1 MYMRANLHVKQER
14 PMDTVKRHRT
24 QAERSEH
31 TRELLLDAT
40 IECLV
45 EVGYARTTVHEICLR
60 AGLSRGAQ
68 QHHFTTK
75 AELMASAL
83 QHLFA
88 KLSQEVLASAEQ
100 LPPGPERITAG
111 IDLLW
116 RAYSGTLSTAAME
129 LWVAAR
135 TDPELRRV
143 LLPVD
148 RGLGHA
154 TLEFYR
160 QAAGDELDEKLFEKL
175 LLLSVNLTRGLALDA
190 MLGGAADRR
199 EALLDEWKAIV
210 LEHYRSS
217 GIQRSARP
225 SRGPTAA
232 TEEEGRARGK

>member
-1 MYMRANLHVKQER
+1 M
-14 PMDTVKRHRT
+14 KRHRT

-45 EVGYARTTVHEICLR
+45 ELGYAGTTVQEICLR

-88 KLSQEVLASAEQ
+88 RLSQEVLAAIEN
-100 LPPGPERITAG
+100 LPPGREQLTDS

-116 RAYSGTLSTAAME
+116 QSYSGTLSTAAME

-135 TDPELRRV
+135 TDPELRAV

-148 RGLGHA
+148 RALGHA
-154 TLEFYR
+154 TLDFYR
-160 QAAGDELDEKLFEKL
+160 HAAGDTLAEHQLEKL
-175 LLLSVNLTRGLALDA
+175 LLLTVNLFRGLALDA
-190 MLGGAADRR
+190 MLGGDPTRRAD
-199 EALLDEWKAIV
+199 LLTEWKTLVRDRYLADP
-210 LEHYRSS
+210 
-217 GIQRSARP
+217 QQSARP
-225 SRGPTAA
+225 SLGPTAA
-232 TEEEGRARGK
+232 PEQ

>member
-1 MYMRANLHVKQER
+1 MYMRAELHVKLEATMAS
-14 PMDTVKRHRT
+14 PTVRRHRT

-45 EVGYARTTVHEICLR
+45 ELGYARTTVHEICLR

-75 AELMASAL
+75 AELMASAM

-88 KLSQEVLASAEQ
+88 RLSQEMIAATER
-100 LPPGPERITAG
+100 LPPGPRRLTEG

-116 RAYSGTLSTAAME
+116 QAYSGTLSTAAME

-135 TDPELRRV
+135 TDPELREV

-148 RGLGHA
+148 RVLGHT

-160 QAAGDELDEKLFEKL
+160 HAVGDAVDEQHLERL
-175 LLLSVNLTRGLALDA
+175 LMLTVNVIRGLALDA
-190 MLGGAADRR
+190 MMGGDPKRR
-199 EALLDEWKAIV
+199 SALLGEWKRV
-210 LEHYRSS
+210 VVELNLK
-217 GIQRSARP
+217 G
-225 SRGPTAA
+225 
-232 TEEEGRARGK
+232 

>member
-1 MYMRANLHVKQER
+1 M
-14 PMDTVKRHRT
+14 KRHRT

-45 EVGYARTTVHEICLR
+45 ELGYARTTVHEICLR

-83 QHLFA
+83 EHLFA
-88 KLSQEVLASAEQ
+88 RLSREVLAAIGD
-100 LPPGPERITAG
+100 LPPDPERIADS

-116 RAYSGTLSTAAME
+116 RSYSGTLSTAAME

-135 TDPELRRV
+135 TDPELRAV

-148 RGLGHA
+148 RALGHA

-160 QAAGDELDEKLFEKL
+160 QAAGPRLAEPALEKL
-175 LLLSVNLTRGLALDA
+175 LLLTVNLIRGLALDA
-190 MLGGAADRR
+190 MLGGDPVRR
-199 EALLDEWKAIV
+199 EALLAEWKAIV
-210 LEHYRSS
+210 LAHYLS
-217 GIQRSARP
+217 GSKSGSRRSARP
-225 SRGPTAA
+225 SLEPTVAPH
-232 TEEEGRARGK
+232 EEEPARG

>member
-1 MYMRANLHVKQER
+1 VAT
-14 PMDTVKRHRT
+14 PAVKRHRT

-40 IECLV
+40 IDCLV

-88 KLSQEVLASAEQ
+88 RLSQEVLASAEQ
-100 LPPGPERITAG
+100 LPPGPERITTG

-160 QAAGDELDEKLFEKL
+160 QAAGDDLDEKLFEKL

-199 EALLDEWKAIV
+199 TALRAEWKASV
-210 LEHYRSS
+210 LEPYRRA
-217 GIQRSARP
+217 GVQRSARP
-225 SRGPTAA
+225 SLGPTAA
-232 TEEEGRARGK
+232 TEEEARARGK

>member
-1 MYMRANLHVKQER
+1 M
-14 PMDTVKRHRT
+14 KRHRT

-45 EVGYARTTVHEICLR
+45 ELGYARTTVHEICLR

-83 QHLFA
+83 EHLFA
-88 KLSQEVLASAEQ
+88 RLSQQVLHAITD
-100 LPPGPERITAG
+100 LPPGQDRITAG

-116 RAYSGTLSTAAME
+116 QSYSGTLSTAALE

-135 TDPELRRV
+135 TDPELRRI

-160 QAAGDELDEKLFEKL
+160 HAAGGELDDKRLEQL
-175 LLLSVNLTRGLALDA
+175 LLLTVNLTRGLALDA
-190 MLGGAADRR
+190 MLGGDPARR
-199 EALLDEWKAIV
+199 AALLAEWKGIV
-210 LEHYRSS
+210 VDRYLAGADGR
-217 GIQRSARP
+217 RSARP
-225 SRGPTAA
+225 SLEPTAS
-232 TEEEGRARGK
+232 TEEEAGARG

>member
-1 MYMRANLHVKQER
+1 MAS
-14 PMDTVKRHRT
+14 PTVRRHRT

-45 EVGYARTTVHEICLR
+45 ELGYARTTVHEICQR

-75 AELMASAL
+75 AELMASAM

-88 KLSQEVLASAEQ
+88 RLSQEMIAAAER
-100 LPPGPERITAG
+100 LPRGPRRLTEG

-116 RAYSGTLSTAAME
+116 QAYSGTLSTAAME

-135 TDPELRRV
+135 TDPELREV

-148 RGLGHA
+148 RALGHT

-160 QAAGDELDEKLFEKL
+160 HAVGDSVDEQHVERL
-175 LLLSVNLTRGLALDA
+175 LMLTVNLIRGLALDA
-190 MLGGAADRR
+190 MMGGDAARR
-199 EALLDEWKAIV
+199 SALLGEWKRV
-210 LEHYRSS
+210 VTGVYLQ
-217 GIQRSARP
+217 G
-225 SRGPTAA
+225 
-232 TEEEGRARGK
+232 

>member
-1 MYMRANLHVKQER
+1 MATPTARK
-14 PMDTVKRHRT
+14 HRT
-24 QAERSEH
+24 QAERSER

-45 EVGYARTTVHEICLR
+45 ELGYAHTTVQEICQR

-75 AELMASAL
+75 AELMTSAL

-88 KLSQEVLASAEQ
+88 RLSAQIRAATAQ
-100 LPPGPERITAG
+100 LPPGPERLDQG

-116 RAYSGTLSTAAME
+116 LAYSGTLSTAAVE

-135 TDPELRRV
+135 TDAELRRG

-148 RGLGHA
+148 RALGHA

-160 QAAGDELDEKLFEKL
+160 EIVGAGVDDGQLESL
-175 LLLSVNLTRGLALDA
+175 LLLTVNLVRGLALDA
-190 MLGGAADRR
+190 MIGGDPKRR
-199 EALLDEWKAIV
+199 TALLAGWKSLV
-210 LEHYRSS
+210 LEQY
-217 GIQRSARP
+217 GKL
-225 SRGPTAA
+225 T
-232 TEEEGRARGK
+232 GRR